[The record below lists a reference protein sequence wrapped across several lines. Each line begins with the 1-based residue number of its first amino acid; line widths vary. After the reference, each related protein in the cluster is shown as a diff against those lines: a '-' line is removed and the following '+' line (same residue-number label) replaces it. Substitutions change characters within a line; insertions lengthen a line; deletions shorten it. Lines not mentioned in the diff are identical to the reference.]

1 MSADVLVPE
10 PDHQDVVHGI
20 RRLFDVD
27 VDAVALHATNEGFDL
42 VDQAFG
48 ISVVNES
55 GWELVERAV
64 WAEGRC
70 GGKVRR

>member
-20 RRLFDVD
+20 QRLFDVD
-27 VDAVALHATNEGFDL
+27 VDAVALHAADERFNL

-48 ISVVNES
+48 ISVMNEG

-64 WAEGRC
+64 WSE
-70 GGKVRR
+70 